1 MKLNAEKNYTAQ
13 QSCQEGEEVGI
24 FLKNKIQGPNYC
36 CIQV

>member
-24 FLKNKIQGPNYC
+24 FLKSRSKVPI
-36 CIQV
+36 IVAF